1 LVYIDETG
9 IDSNLQRQY
18 ARAKRGKQVISE
30 TCGRK
35 IERTS
40 IISGLVAK
48 TKQLIAPLAF
58 NGYTDAKVFNDWLEN
73 ELLPELPKNSVIIMD
88 NAAFHKTKRTKEVIE
103 KAGCRLLYLP
113 TYSPDLNPIKNC
125 WNTVKAKYKKAK
137 TLNYNHYDAVN
148 FACN

>member
-9 IDSNLQRQY
+9 IDSNLQRDY

-35 IERTS
+35 TERTS

-48 TKQLIAPLAF
+48 TKQLISPLAF

-73 ELLPELPKNSVIIMD
+73 ELLPELPKDSVIIMD

-103 KAGCRLLYLP
+103 NASCRLLYLP
-113 TYSPDLNPIKNC
+113 TYSPDLSPIENC
-125 WNTVKAKYKKAK
+125 WNAVKAKYKKAK
-137 TLNYNHYDAVN
+137 ILKLNHYDAVN